1 MRDFLPAKLWWIGWS
16 DNLHL
21 ATLPKMHTFPK
32 WDIELSAIHSLGP
45 RSPFLSRILQFLRV
59 LCFRAYH
66 QKGHCSTYRRFDG
79 DMKTLWWNNMQP
91 ISLCNQCAHKRMN
104 DEERFKVSDF
114 KSQFRMKPLKK
125 LSYGKFL
132 KLLYVAAC
140 VGFFFEEAYEC
151 LVHYVS
157 K

>member
-1 MRDFLPAKLWWIGWS
+1 MRDFLRAKLWWIGWS

-21 ATLPKMHTFPK
+21 ATPPKMHTFHK
-32 WDIELSAIHSLGP
+32 WKIEEKDTLLFSIIHFAGP
-45 RSPFLSRILQFLRV
+45 RSHFLSRILQFLRV

-66 QKGHCSTYRRFDG
+66 QKVIVVVIADLTAIWKPFE
-79 DMKTLWWNNMQP
+79 T
-91 ISLCNQCAHKRMN
+91 ICNQYLFVTSVHTKEWKRR
-104 DEERFKVSDF
+104 EKFKVIDF
-114 KSQFRMKPLKK
+114 KSQFRMKPLEK
-125 LSYGKFL
+125 LV

-140 VGFFFEEAYEC
+140 VGFFLEEAFVC